1 MTSTEKKRKFIINI
15 VYTVILIALF
25 YLFFKF
31 AFGTIF
37 PILCAIVVAMILQ
50 KPVNFICKKTP
61 LKRGLASALTVLFA
75 FSVVLSGLVLIL
87 IWVGSEFKGFFQYI
101 MIELEDIPAFVQK
114 VEGYIANA
122 IGFLPEKLETTVMEF
137 VSEKLSTL
145 TAPSTTPSDSS
156 MSIDLSALSTPL
168 MGIWNTA
175 KQIPTTLVSIVVAIV
190 ACCFMTADFAS
201 VKKLVLGFFQPDTR
215 TKIVRAK
222 RLLFPSLGKMAKA
235 YGIIITITFC
245 EVALGLFL
253 LTLMGIYDNGYIFVI
268 AILTAIIDIVPVL
281 GTGTVL
287 IPWAVV
293 SLLNGNYPMAIGLIV
308 MYACI
313 TVIRQIIEPKL
324 VAAQLGIPAFL
335 TIVSMFIGSQIFGVI
350 GIFILPITIVMLK
363 LLNDEGI
370 IHIFHYTDKEE
381 KAVEPQEKSEEKT
394 KEKVEVAQ
402 KND

>member
-1 MTSTEKKRKFIINI
+1 MTSTEKKKKFIINI
-15 VYTVILIALF
+15 VYTVILVALF

-31 AFGTIF
+31 AFGTIL
-37 PILCAIVVAMILQ
+37 PILCAVVAAMILQ

-61 LKRGLASALTVLFA
+61 LKRGLVSALAVLFGFA
-75 FSVVLSGLVLIL
+75 VVISGLVFLL
-87 IWVGSEFKGFFQYI
+87 IWVGSEFKGFFQYV
-101 MIELEDIPAFVQK
+101 MIQFEDIPALVHK

-137 VSEKLSTL
+137 VSEKLASI
-145 TAPSTTPSDSS
+145 TAPTVTPDDSS
-156 MSIDLSALSTPL
+156 MSIDLSMLSTPL

-201 VKKLVLGFFQPDTR
+201 VKRLVLGFFQPDTR

-245 EVALGLFL
+245 ELSLGLFL
-253 LTLMGIYDNGYIFVI
+253 LKLMGIYDSGYIFVI

-293 SLLNGNYPMAIGLIV
+293 SLLNANYPMAIGLIII
-308 MYACI
+308 YACI

-370 IHIFHYTDKEE
+370 IHIFHYSDNEE
-381 KAVEPQEKSEEKT
+381 VKAEAKVDEKIP
-394 KEKVEVAQ
+394 EKVEVAQ

>member
-1 MTSTEKKRKFIINI
+1 MTSTEKKKKFIINV

-31 AFGTIF
+31 AFGTIL
-37 PILCAIVVAMILQ
+37 PILCAVVAAMILQ

-61 LKRGLASALTVLFA
+61 LKRGLVSALSVLFA
-75 FSVVLSGLVLIL
+75 FAVVISGLVLIL
-87 IWVGSEFKGFFQYI
+87 IWVGSEFKGFFQYV
-101 MIELEDIPAFVQK
+101 MIQFEDIPALVHK

-137 VSEKLSTL
+137 VSEKLASI
-145 TAPSTTPSDSS
+145 TAPTVTPNEPSA
-156 MSIDLSALSTPL
+156 SIDLSMLSTPL

-245 EVALGLFL
+245 ELSLGLFL
-253 LTLMGIYDNGYIFVI
+253 LKLMGIYDSGYIFVI

-287 IPWAVV
+287 IPWAAI
-293 SLLNGNYPMAIGLIV
+293 SLLNANYPLAIGLIV

-370 IHIFHYTDKEE
+370 IHIFHYTDEEDETKTEVKSDKNITE
-381 KAVEPQEKSEEKT
+381 KA
-394 KEKVEVAQ
+394 EVTQ

>member
-1 MTSTEKKRKFIINI
+1 MTSTEKKKKFIINI
-15 VYTVILIALF
+15 IYTVILVALF

-31 AFGTIF
+31 AFGTIL
-37 PILCAIVVAMILQ
+37 PILCAVVAAMILQ

-61 LKRGLASALTVLFA
+61 LKRGLVSALAVLFGFA
-75 FSVVLSGLVLIL
+75 VVISGLVLLL
-87 IWVGSEFKGFFQYI
+87 IWVGSEFKGFFQYV
-101 MIELEDIPAFVQK
+101 MIQFEDIPALVHK

-137 VSEKLSTL
+137 VSEKLASI
-145 TAPSTTPSDSS
+145 TAPTVTPDDSS
-156 MSIDLSALSTPL
+156 MSIDLSILSTPL

-201 VKKLVLGFFQPDTR
+201 VKRLVLGFFQPDTR

-245 EVALGLFL
+245 ELSLGLFL
-253 LTLMGIYDNGYIFVI
+253 LKLMGIYDSGYIFVI

-293 SLLNGNYPMAIGLIV
+293 SLLNANYPMAIGLIII
-308 MYACI
+308 YACI

-370 IHIFHYTDKEE
+370 IHIFHYTDNEE
-381 KAVEPQEKSEEKT
+381 VKAEAKVDEKIP
-394 KEKVEVAQ
+394 EKVEVAQ

>member
-1 MTSTEKKRKFIINI
+1 MTSTEKKKKFIINI
-15 VYTVILIALF
+15 VYTVILVALF

-31 AFGTIF
+31 AFGTIL
-37 PILCAIVVAMILQ
+37 PILCAVVAAMILQ

-61 LKRGLASALTVLFA
+61 LKRGLVSALAVLFGFA
-75 FSVVLSGLVLIL
+75 VVISGLVLLL
-87 IWVGSEFKGFFQYI
+87 IWVGSEFKGFFQYV
-101 MIELEDIPAFVQK
+101 MIQFEDIPALVHK

-137 VSEKLSTL
+137 VSEKMASI
-145 TAPSTTPSDSS
+145 TAPTVTPDDSS
-156 MSIDLSALSTPL
+156 MSIDLSMLSTPL

-201 VKKLVLGFFQPDTR
+201 VKRLVLGFFQPDTR

-245 EVALGLFL
+245 ELSLGLFL
-253 LTLMGIYDNGYIFVI
+253 LKLMGIYDSGYIFVI

-293 SLLNGNYPMAIGLIV
+293 SLLNANYPMAIGLIII
-308 MYACI
+308 YACI
-313 TVIRQIIEPKL
+313 TIIRQIIEPKL

-370 IHIFHYTDKEE
+370 IHIFHYTDNEE
-381 KAVEPQEKSEEKT
+381 VKAEAKVDEKIP
-394 KEKVEVAQ
+394 EKVEVAQ

>member
-1 MTSTEKKRKFIINI
+1 MTSTEKKKKFIINI
-15 VYTVILIALF
+15 VYTVILVALF

-31 AFGTIF
+31 AFGTIL
-37 PILCAIVVAMILQ
+37 PILCAVVAAMILQ

-61 LKRGLASALTVLFA
+61 LKRGLVSALAVLFGFA
-75 FSVVLSGLVLIL
+75 VVISGLVLLL
-87 IWVGSEFKGFFQYI
+87 IWVGSEFKGFFQYV
-101 MIELEDIPAFVQK
+101 MIQFEDIPALVHK

-137 VSEKLSTL
+137 VSEKLASI
-145 TAPSTTPSDSS
+145 TAPTVTPDDSS
-156 MSIDLSALSTPL
+156 MSIDLSMLSTPL

-201 VKKLVLGFFQPDTR
+201 VKRLVLGFFQPDTR

-245 EVALGLFL
+245 ELSLGLFL
-253 LTLMGIYDNGYIFVI
+253 LKLMGIYDSGYIFVI

-293 SLLNGNYPMAIGLIV
+293 SLLNANYPMAIGLIII
-308 MYACI
+308 YACI

-370 IHIFHYTDKEE
+370 IHIFHYTDNEEVKAEE
-381 KAVEPQEKSEEKT
+381 KVDEKIP
-394 KEKVEVAQ
+394 EKVEVAR

>member
-1 MTSTEKKRKFIINI
+1 MTSTEKKKKFIINI
-15 VYTVILIALF
+15 VYTVILVALF

-31 AFGTIF
+31 AFGTIL
-37 PILCAIVVAMILQ
+37 PILCAVVAAMILQ

-61 LKRGLASALTVLFA
+61 LKRGLVSALAVLFGFA
-75 FSVVLSGLVLIL
+75 VVISGLVLLL
-87 IWVGSEFKGFFQYI
+87 IWVGSEFKGFFQYV
-101 MIELEDIPAFVQK
+101 MIQFEDIPALVHK

-137 VSEKLSTL
+137 VSEKMASI
-145 TAPSTTPSDSS
+145 TAPTVTPNDSS
-156 MSIDLSALSTPL
+156 MSIDLSMLSTPL

-201 VKKLVLGFFQPDTR
+201 VKRLVLGFFQPDTR

-245 EVALGLFL
+245 ELSLGLFL
-253 LTLMGIYDNGYIFVI
+253 LKLMGIYDSGYIFVI

-293 SLLNGNYPMAIGLIV
+293 SLLNANYPMAIGLIII
-308 MYACI
+308 YACI
-313 TVIRQIIEPKL
+313 TIIRQIIEPKL

-370 IHIFHYTDKEE
+370 IHIFHYTDNEE
-381 KAVEPQEKSEEKT
+381 VKAEAKVDEKIP
-394 KEKVEVAQ
+394 EKVEVAQ

>member
-1 MTSTEKKRKFIINI
+1 MTGTEKKKKFIINV

-31 AFGTIF
+31 AFGTIL
-37 PILCAIVVAMILQ
+37 PILCAVVAAMILQ

-61 LKRGLASALTVLFA
+61 LKRGLVSALSVLFA
-75 FSVVLSGLVLIL
+75 FAVVISGLVLIL

-101 MIELEDIPAFVQK
+101 MIEFEDMPALIHK
-114 VEGYIANA
+114 IEGYVANA
-122 IGFLPEKLETTVMEF
+122 IGFLPEKLESTVMDF
-137 VSEKLSTL
+137 ISEKLVTL
-145 TAPSTTPSDSS
+145 TAPTVTPNKPSA
-156 MSIDLSALSTPL
+156 SIDLSMLSTPL
-168 MGIWNTA
+168 KGIWNTA

-245 EVALGLFL
+245 ELSLGLFL
-253 LTLMGIYDNGYIFVI
+253 LKLMGIYDSGYIFVI

-287 IPWAVV
+287 IPWAVI
-293 SLLNGNYPMAIGLIV
+293 SLLNANYPLAIGLIV

-363 LLNDEGI
+363 LLNDEGV
-370 IHIFHYTDKEE
+370 IHIFHYTDEEDETKTEDKSDKNITE
-381 KAVEPQEKSEEKT
+381 KA
-394 KEKVEVAQ
+394 EVSQ

>member
-1 MTSTEKKRKFIINI
+1 MTSTEKKRQFIINI

-31 AFGTIF
+31 AFGTIL
-37 PILCAIVVAMILQ
+37 PILCAVVVAMILQ

-61 LKRGLASALTVLFA
+61 LKRGLVSALTVIFA
-75 FSVVLSGLVLIL
+75 FLIIVSGLVLIL

-101 MIELEDIPAFVQK
+101 MIELEDIPALIHK
-114 VEGYIANA
+114 IEGYIGNA
-122 IGFLPEKLETTVMEF
+122 VGFLPEKLETAVMEF
-137 VSEKLSTL
+137 VSEKLATL
-145 TAPSTTPSDSS
+145 TSPTTTPSEPSQ
-156 MSIDLSALSTPL
+156 SIDLSMLSTPL
-168 MGIWNTA
+168 KGIWNTA
-175 KQIPTTLVSIVVAIV
+175 KQIPTTLVSIVVAII
-190 ACCFMTADFAS
+190 ACCFMTADFAT

-215 TKIVRAK
+215 SKIIRAK

-235 YGIIITITFC
+235 YAIIITITFC
-245 EVALGLFL
+245 ELSLGLFL
-253 LTLMGIYDNGYIFVI
+253 LTLMGIYDSGYIFVI

-287 IPWAVV
+287 IPWAVI

-335 TIVSMFIGSQIFGVI
+335 TIVSMFIGSQIFGVL

-381 KAVEPQEKSEEKT
+381 KTVEPQEKSDEKIQ
-394 KEKVEVAQ
+394 EKVEVAQ
-402 KND
+402 EK

>member
-1 MTSTEKKRKFIINI
+1 MTSTEKKKKFIINI

-37 PILCAIVVAMILQ
+37 PILCAVIVAMILQ

-61 LKRGLASALTVLFA
+61 LKRGLVSALTVLFGFA
-75 FSVVLSGLVLIL
+75 VVVSGLVLIL
-87 IWVGSEFKGFFQYI
+87 IWVGSEFKGFFQYV
-101 MIELEDIPAFVQK
+101 MIQFEDIPALVHK

-122 IGFLPEKLETTVMEF
+122 IGFLPEKLESTVMDF

-145 TAPSTTPSDSS
+145 TAPTVTPSDPS
-156 MSIDLSALSTPL
+156 MNIDFSALSTPL

-175 KQIPTTLVSIVVAIV
+175 KQIPTTLVSIIVAIV
-190 ACCFMTADFAS
+190 ACCFMTADFAT

-245 EVALGLFL
+245 ELSLGLFL
-253 LTLMGIYDNGYIFVI
+253 LTLMGVYDNGYIFVI

-293 SLLNGNYPMAIGLIV
+293 SLLNGNYPMAIGLVV

-370 IHIFHYTDKEE
+370 INIFHYTDSEDKEV
-381 KAVEPQEKSEEKT
+381 KTEEKT
-394 KEKVEVAQ
+394 DEKIPEKVEVSQ
-402 KND
+402 EK

>member
-1 MTSTEKKRKFIINI
+1 MTNTEKKRKFIISTI
-15 VYTVILIALF
+15 YTVIIIALF
-25 YLFFKF
+25 YLFFKY
-31 AFGTIF
+31 ALGTIF
-37 PILCAIVVAMILQ
+37 PILCAVVAAMLLQ

-61 LKRGLASALTVLFA
+61 LKRGLVSALCVLFGFA
-75 FSVVLSGLVLIL
+75 IAISGLVLIV

-101 MIELEDIPAFVQK
+101 MIQFEDVPALIHK
-114 VEGYIANA
+114 IEGYIANA
-122 IGFLPEKLETTVMEF
+122 IGFLPEELEKAVMDF
-137 VSEKLSTL
+137 VSEKLRTL
-145 TAPSTTPSDSS
+145 TTPTATPSEPSVNF
-156 MSIDLSALSTPL
+156 DLSVLSTPL
-168 MGIWNTA
+168 LGIWNTA

-201 VKKLVLGFFQPDTR
+201 VKRLVLGFFQPDTR
-215 TKIVRAK
+215 SKIVRAK

-245 EVALGLFL
+245 ELSLGLFL
-253 LTLMGIYDNGYIFVI
+253 LKLIGVYDSGYIFVI
-268 AILTAIIDIVPVL
+268 ALLTAVIDIVPVL

-287 IPWAVV
+287 IPWALI
-293 SLLNGNYPMAIGLIV
+293 SLLNANYPLAIGLVI

-370 IHIFHYTDKEE
+370 IHIFHYADKDTETKAEE
-381 KAVEPQEKSEEKT
+381 NTE
-394 KEKVEVAQ
+394 EKVEVP
-402 KND
+402 KKK

>member
-1 MTSTEKKRKFIINI
+1 MTSTEKKKKFIINI
-15 VYTVILIALF
+15 VYTVILVALF

-31 AFGTIF
+31 AFGTIL
-37 PILCAIVVAMILQ
+37 PILCAVVAAMILQ

-61 LKRGLASALTVLFA
+61 LKRGLVSALAVLFGFA
-75 FSVVLSGLVLIL
+75 VVISGLVLFL
-87 IWVGSEFKGFFQYI
+87 IWVGSEFKGFFQYV
-101 MIELEDIPAFVQK
+101 MIQFEDIPALVHK

-137 VSEKLSTL
+137 VSEKLASI
-145 TAPSTTPSDSS
+145 TAPTVTPDDSS
-156 MSIDLSALSTPL
+156 MSIDLSVLSTPL

-201 VKKLVLGFFQPDTR
+201 VKRLVLGFFQPDTR

-245 EVALGLFL
+245 ELSLGLFL
-253 LTLMGIYDNGYIFVI
+253 LKLMGIYDSGYIFVI

-293 SLLNGNYPMAIGLIV
+293 SLLNANYPMAIGLIII
-308 MYACI
+308 YACI
-313 TVIRQIIEPKL
+313 TIIRQIIEPKL

-370 IHIFHYTDKEE
+370 IHIFHYTDNEE
-381 KAVEPQEKSEEKT
+381 VKAEAKVDEKIP
-394 KEKVEVAQ
+394 EKVEVAQ

>member
-1 MTSTEKKRKFIINI
+1 MTGTEKKRKFIINI

-37 PILCAIVVAMILQ
+37 PILCAIIAAMILQ
-50 KPVNFICKKTP
+50 KPVNFICRKTP
-61 LKRGLASALTVLFA
+61 LKRGLVSALSVLLGFGLFICA
-75 FSVVLSGLVLIL
+75 LVLIA

-101 MIELEDIPAFVQK
+101 MIQFEDIPALVHK
-114 VEGYIANA
+114 VENYIGNA
-122 IGFLPEKLETTVMEF
+122 IGFLPEELESTVMDF
-137 VSEKLSTL
+137 VREKLATL
-145 TAPSTTPSDSS
+145 TAPKVTPSEPST
-156 MSIDLSALSTPL
+156 SIDLSILSTPL

-175 KQIPTTLVSIVVAIV
+175 KQIPTTLVSVVVAV
-190 ACCFMTADFAS
+190 VTCCFMTSDFDS
-201 VKKLVLGFFQPDTR
+201 VKKLILGFFAPGTR
-215 TKIVRAK
+215 SKIVRAK

-245 EVALGLFL
+245 ELSLGLFL
-253 LTLMGIYDNGYIFVI
+253 LKLIGAYDSGYIFVI

-287 IPWAVV
+287 IPWALI
-293 SLLNGNYPMAIGLIV
+293 SLLNANYPLAIGLLV
-308 MYACI
+308 LYGCI

-335 TIVSMFIGSQIFGVI
+335 TISSMFIGSQIFGVI

-370 IHIFHYTDKEE
+370 VHIFHYKENINKDEDQKEAQEKVEE
-381 KAVEPQEKSEEKT
+381 KAEVPQE
-394 KEKVEVAQ
+394 
-402 KND
+402 